1 MAVNQDS
8 ETSGVPVRVYF
19 TPQASVCLPPS
30 LMDAFIRAN
39 WRVDIPTTTT
49 TSSGTVRAS
58 TLQDNITSIDSE
70 GAVYTPGIV
79 KVELQ
84 EQSITLT
91 TTTGPGVPVEV
102 AFEAPGVSDLQNAL
116 RNIDWTLEPP
126 EAPVNI
132 GPARLVGQQIRYS
145 IYRIATT
152 DTDPFDEIIV
162 RGSGRLFV
170 IPSPP
175 T

>member
-1 MAVNQDS
+1 
-8 ETSGVPVRVYF
+8 
-19 TPQASVCLPPS
+19 
-30 LMDAFIRAN
+30 
-39 WRVDIPTTTT
+39 
-49 TSSGTVRAS
+49 
-58 TLQDNITSIDSE
+58 
-70 GAVYTPGIV
+70 
-79 KVELQ
+79 
-84 EQSITLT
+84 
-91 TTTGPGVPVEV
+91 
-102 AFEAPGVSDLQNAL
+102 VSDLQNAL

>member
-19 TPQASVCLPPS
+19 TPQAAQCLPPS
-30 LMDAFIRAN
+30 MMDALIRAN
-39 WRVDIPTTTT
+39 WRVDLPTTTT
-49 TSSGTVRAS
+49 ASGTLMAS

-70 GAVYTPGIV
+70 GAIYTPGIT

-84 EQSITLT
+84 EQAITLT
-91 TTTGPGVPVEV
+91 EDTAPGVPVEV
-102 AFEAPGVSDLQNAL
+102 AFDAPGVSDLQNAL
-116 RNIDWTLEPP
+116 RNIDWTFEPP

-132 GPARLVGQQIRYS
+132 GPARLVGQQIRFS
-145 IYRIATT
+145 VYRV
-152 DTDPFDEIIV
+152 DTDDTAPYDEIIV